1 MRIIELGSSAVALR
15 WRQAQEAARQAAARR
30 AVSGTRSAADDAAGL
45 VLHEARTAQVRS
57 LRVAAKGALAGAGMA
72 ATANAVLDAAI
83 GTFQRVR
90 ELAVQRGNP
99 TLAPRAVDAEILEA
113 LQVAD
118 QAPTPTDEPEPT
130 EHVGRWLISRF
141 QWWWVVG

>member
-99 TLAPRAVDAEILEA
+99 TLAPRAVDAIAARLNAADLQQLAPLAEA
-113 LQVAD
+113 IRASVL
-118 QAPTPTDEPEPT
+118 APAP
-130 EHVGRWLISRF
+130 
-141 QWWWVVG
+141 